1 MNNLVQVQIDN
12 ITTTTV
18 QIQPKAILREIQPVT
33 IEYIS
38 INKHSE
44 SRDEL
49 LELIKIDKENL
60 TKQDC
65 REIVI
70 EILRCIFPLWPWYW
84 PHKHCTSSTR
94 TCWRHTIQ
102 TTATMNPTSLK
113 NIFNK
118 SVTIVKQFCIMSKEK
133 QWITHAC
140 TCMLT
145 TDNSIN
151 ELNMTWHEK

>member
-70 EILRCIFPLWPWYW
+70 EILRCIFP
-84 PHKHCTSSTR
+84 
-94 TCWRHTIQ
+94 I
-102 TTATMNPTSLK
+102 
-113 NIFNK
+113 
-118 SVTIVKQFCIMSKEK
+118 
-133 QWITHAC
+133 
-140 TCMLT
+140 
-145 TDNSIN
+145 
-151 ELNMTWHEK
+151 